1 MKKIL
6 WIFSSAL
13 LLSVAVFTT
22 GCGDDTDPVDLSP
35 VVSISAGPTPS
46 TVVEG
51 NDTYVTV
58 TVSATKGTKALKSV
72 TVYEGSTKVSID
84 DFNVDGSLASAN
96 PFLIATPTDAMSWD
110 IEIKVTATEGDAV
123 YTVKVDDEGGLSDE
137 DSFTVTVTA
146 PETPLTQTITGATIQ
161 LWNAGG
167 PVGRG
172 GIDLD
177 NGASTGTKLSSGG
190 DNSYLMAELRDMGID
205 SQAVSQAV
213 NWRRR
218 LGGINGTTVKFVGNT
233 STGTDFG
240 AVASK
245 EAIIELYDAGANF
258 TPANQTI
265 EDHLVVW
272 GTFPVS
278 DKVSEGDVFAVYK
291 SSTNTYYL
299 VEVNTITITTANND
313 NDDNYKVTIKY

>member
-22 GCGDDTDPVDLSP
+22 GCGDNTDPVDLSP

-51 NDTYVTV
+51 SDTYVAV

-72 TVYEGSTKVSID
+72 TVYEGTSKVSID

-96 PFLIATPTDAMSWD
+96 PFLITSPTDAMTWV
-110 IEIKVTATEGDAV
+110 IEIKVKATEGDAV
-123 YTVKVDDEGGLSDE
+123 YSVKVEDEGGLSDE

-146 PETPLTQTITGATIQ
+146 PETPLDATISGATIK

-167 PVGRG
+167 PAGRG
-172 GIDLD
+172 AIDLD
-177 NGASTGTKLSSGG
+177 NGNSTGTKTG
-190 DNSYLMAELRDMGID
+190 DFLLAELRDMGID

-245 EAIIELYDAGANF
+245 EAITALYDAGANF
-258 TPANQTI
+258 TPANETI
-265 EDHLVVW
+265 DGHLVVW

-278 DKVSEGDVFAVYK
+278 DKVAEGDVFAVYK

-299 VEVNTITITTANND
+299 VEVTAITETTSD

>member
-13 LLSVAVFTT
+13 LLSVAIFTT
-22 GCGDDTDPVDLSP
+22 GCGEDTTVNDLSP
-35 VVSISAGPTPS
+35 VVSISAGPTPT

-51 NDTYVTV
+51 QDSYVSV

-96 PFLIATPTDAMSWD
+96 PFTIATPTDAMSWD
-110 IEIKVTATEGDAV
+110 IDIKVTATEGDAV

-137 DSFTVTVTA
+137 ASFTITVSA
-146 PETPLTQTITGATIQ
+146 PETPLTQTITGATIK

-167 PVGRG
+167 PAGRG
-172 GIDLD
+172 AIDLD
-177 NGASTGTKLSSGG
+177 NGNSTGTKTG
-190 DNSYLMAELRDMGID
+190 DFLLAELRDMGID
-205 SQAVSQAV
+205 SQAVSQAT

-233 STGTDFG
+233 STNAELGT
-240 AVASK
+240 VASK
-245 EAIIELYDAGANF
+245 EAIIELYNDGANF
-258 TPANQTI
+258 TPANETI
-265 EDHLVVW
+265 DGHLVVW

-278 DKVSEGDVFAVYK
+278 DKVSDGDVFAVYK
-291 SSTNTYYL
+291 SSTETYYL
-299 VEVNTITITTANND
+299 VEVEAITETAAD
-313 NDDNYKVTIKY
+313 NDDNYRVTIKY

>member
-123 YTVKVDDEGGLSDE
+123 YTVKVEDEGGLSDE

-146 PETPLTQTITGATIQ
+146 PETPLDATITGATIQ

-167 PVGRG
+167 PAGRG
-172 GIDLD
+172 AIDLD
-177 NGASTGTKLSSGG
+177 NGNSTGTKTG
-190 DNSYLMAELRDMGID
+190 DYLLAELRDMGID
-205 SQAVSQAV
+205 SQAVSQAT

-245 EAIIELYDAGANF
+245 EAIAAMYDGGTDF
-258 TPANQTI
+258 VPANTTI
-265 EDHLVVW
+265 DGHLVVW
-272 GTFPVS
+272 GTFLVS
-278 DKVSEGDVFAVYK
+278 DIVQEGDVFAVYK
-291 SSTNTYYL
+291 SSTDTFYL
-299 VEVNTITITTANND
+299 VEVGSISQTDND
-313 NDDNYKVTIKY
+313 NEDHYKVTIKY